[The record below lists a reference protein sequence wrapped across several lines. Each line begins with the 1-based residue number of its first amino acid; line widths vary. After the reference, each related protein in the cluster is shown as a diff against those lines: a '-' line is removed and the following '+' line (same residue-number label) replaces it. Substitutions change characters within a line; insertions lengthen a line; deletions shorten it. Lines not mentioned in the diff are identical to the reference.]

1 VTGDRT
7 DRIGQ
12 VIGLRFRL
20 DALIGKGA
28 MAHVYRALDLHTS
41 AYVAIKIL
49 RVAIDHDPAAR
60 QRFAREAEVQE
71 RIRHHNV
78 AALLGTGVTEDD
90 EPFLAVELLHGKTLR
105 DVLKVSRTSNER
117 VAPRRAASYAWQALQ
132 GLAAVHAA
140 GVVHR
145 DLKPANIMLEPSPG
159 PVERVVLIDFGFAAV
174 EGSAKLTQAGTVV
187 GSLTYMAPERL
198 RGEAIDQRSDLYAM
212 GVILYEL
219 LVGAPPFVGTDDYD
233 LVDKHLE
240 APPPPL
246 GDAFPAALD
255 ELIQVALAKQPA
267 DRYESAAAMAATL
280 EEAVRNLG

>member
-1 VTGDRT
+1 VTGDRR

-12 VIGLRFRL
+12 VIGQRFRL

-28 MAHVYRALDLHTS
+28 MAQVYRALDLRTS

-78 AALLGTGVTEDD
+78 AALLGTGVTEHD

-105 DVLKVSRTSNER
+105 DVIKAATPVE
-117 VAPRRAASYAWQALQ
+117 PRRAASYAWQALQ
-132 GLAAVHAA
+132 GLGAVHAA

-159 PVERVVLIDFGFAAV
+159 PVDRVVLIDFGFAAV

-198 RGEAIDQRSDLYAM
+198 RGEPIDQRSDLYAM

-219 LVGAPPFVGTDDYD
+219 LVGKPPFVGEDDLD
-233 LVDKHLE
+233 LVDKHLGE
-240 APPPPL
+240 PPPPL
-246 GDAFPAALD
+246 GDGFPTQLD
-255 ELIQVALAKQPA
+255 DLLHIALAKQP
-267 DRYESAAAMAATL
+267 DERYPDAPAMAAAL
-280 EEAVRNLG
+280 EDAARRLG